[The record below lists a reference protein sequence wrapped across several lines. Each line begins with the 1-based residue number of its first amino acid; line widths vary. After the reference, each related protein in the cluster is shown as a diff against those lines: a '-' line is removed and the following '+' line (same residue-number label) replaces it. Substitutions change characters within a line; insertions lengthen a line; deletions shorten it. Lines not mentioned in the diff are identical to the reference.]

1 MPVLTFAADTSGP
14 LAAIRVCADAVDSRL
29 RGLEIDDRL
38 AEAPLPRNAQDQVL
52 ASAADEPV
60 WIRSA
65 GQPAH
70 QWVRTALE
78 ELAGEELLYRA
89 LSARPLGLI
98 AMIGFLRDV
107 TAGNGWTP
115 PPLRASIVFDDPNVR
130 WRRYGYI
137 DYREL
142 VEHAD
147 AHNYHAIMAMIPL
160 GAWAH
165 KPTVELFQARRD
177 RLSLVFHGNNHVK
190 RELMQPQTRTAAVSL
205 TAQALR
211 RVQRFE
217 QRTGLG
223 VDRVM
228 MPPHGM
234 AARTITQALSGF
246 GFDSLCAIHPLP
258 WTEAPP
264 AERPLLGWWPGEF
277 VEGCAVIPRIPL
289 SSSATDIA
297 LRAFMDHPVVLYGH
311 HDDLADSLGILARA
325 ADAVNRLGEARWL
338 SSEAVATSNYA
349 TRGTP
354 GTSSSCGHIPPA
366 RGGPRVGDHAG
377 RAHRAEGRARRRP
390 VGRLVT
396 RSRRAPGVQ
405 YRRARG

>member
-1 MPVLTFAADTSGP
+1 MP
-14 LAAIRVCADAVDSRL
+14 
-29 RGLEIDDRL
+29 
-38 AEAPLPRNAQDQVL
+38 
-52 ASAADEPV
+52 
-60 WIRSA
+60 
-65 GQPAH
+65 
-70 QWVRTALE
+70 
-78 ELAGEELLYRA
+78 
-89 LSARPLGLI
+89 
-98 AMIGFLRDV
+98 
-107 TAGNGWTP
+107 
-115 PPLRASIVFDDPNVR
+115 
-130 WRRYGYI
+130 
-137 DYREL
+137 
-142 VEHAD
+142 
-147 AHNYHAIMAMIPL
+147 
-160 GAWAH
+160 AWAH

-217 QRTGLG
+217 HRTGLG

-311 HDDLADSLGILARA
+311 HDDLADGLGILARA

-349 TRGTP
+349 TRRAGNVLVVRPYSRRLEVDLGP
-354 GTSSSCGHIPPA
+354 GVTEVELTEPKAALGAGQLAGWSLGHSGHRAFDTAAPA
-366 RGGPRVGDHAG
+366 AGAVFAELRLHAMEPVSDAVTMPAWRPWPRV
-377 RAHRAEGRARRRP
+377 
-390 VGRLVT
+390 
-396 RSRRAPGVQ
+396 RRAVTEARDRALPLRT
-405 YRRARG
+405 RRS